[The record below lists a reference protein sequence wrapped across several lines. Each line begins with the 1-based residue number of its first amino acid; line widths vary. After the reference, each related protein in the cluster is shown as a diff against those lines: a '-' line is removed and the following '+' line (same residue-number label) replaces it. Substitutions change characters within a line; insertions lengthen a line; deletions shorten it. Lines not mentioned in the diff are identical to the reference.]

1 MRGVSSLL
9 LATCFL
15 LPLAGCMRLAEDQG
29 TLYERIQAKAAAVRL
44 RACVEAGQTGNREAM
59 PLLVDRLSD
68 VDADVRMFAHMALKQ
83 ISGKDFDWKPWDTEA
98 ARGHAVDRWRAWLA
112 VQHQAHPPKAKG
124 PTP

>member
-15 LPLAGCMRLAEDQG
+15 LPLVGCRPPADQG
-29 TLYERIQAKAAAVRL
+29 TLSERIQAKAATVRL

-68 VDADVRMFAHMALKQ
+68 VDADVRMFAHLALKQ